1 MKIELDMYQTLAV
14 AVLVLMLG
22 KFLRARVQVLER
34 FCIPAPVIGGVLFAI
49 FTCVCYVTGV
59 AEFAFDDIL
68 KEVCMVMFFT
78 SVGFQANLKVLKSGG
93 RAMIV
98 FLGVVIVLIVSQN
111 FVAVGLAKLL
121 GVDAL
126 VGLCT
131 GSIPMVGGHG
141 TAGAFGP
148 VLEDFGI
155 QGATT
160 LCTAAATYGLI
171 AGSMMG
177 GPIGKMLIE
186 RHNLL
191 ATVVPED
198 DSLLVEEEMK
208 HERHTTMYPAASFQ
222 LIVAMGIGTV
232 LSRLL
237 SLTGMTFPIYIGAMI
252 AAAIIRNV
260 GEYGG
265 GYTVYMGE
273 INDIGGICLSLFLGM
288 AMITLKLWQLAELA
302 LPEPWRFRSGSYS
315 EKNYDTPILERY
327 IQSIFRK
334 QVIDYNAATDKAE
347 QDRII
352 LMRNE
357 YACFHT
363 GLYTKR
369 YKPIYACFGRNKK
382 LDSLLKWCFRGF
394 ADENSAL
401 LRYISPLPEKPLY
414 SMPLQG
420 IHYVPDWPVRVNVE
434 HILGDPANVARL
446 PTELQSA
453 RNLPLLLETAV
464 ELARRKVVVSPG
476 DAVPQIYQQRL
487 QYLLPLCLTD
497 MEKPDLAI
505 TLRPMDGY
513 YMGYTCLTLEMAYL
527 NARLLARP
535 TAKWLLD
542 LVE

>member
-1 MKIELDMYQTLAV
+1 MYL
-14 AVLVLMLG
+14 
-22 KFLRARVQVLER
+22 
-34 FCIPAPVIGGVLFAI
+34 P
-49 FTCVCYVTGV
+49 
-59 AEFAFDDIL
+59 
-68 KEVCMVMFFT
+68 
-78 SVGFQANLKVLKSGG
+78 GG
-93 RAMIV
+93 R
-98 FLGVVIVLIVSQN
+98 LILHRTLEQALIYETYLFSFS
-111 FVAVGLAKLL
+111 FVPNWYLQL
-121 GVDAL
+121 DA
-126 VGLCT
+126 
-131 GSIPMVGGHG
+131 
-141 TAGAFGP
+141 
-148 VLEDFGI
+148 
-155 QGATT
+155 
-160 LCTAAATYGLI
+160 
-171 AGSMMG
+171 
-177 GPIGKMLIE
+177 
-186 RHNLL
+186 
-191 ATVVPED
+191 
-198 DSLLVEEEMK
+198 
-208 HERHTTMYPAASFQ
+208 
-222 LIVAMGIGTV
+222 
-232 LSRLL
+232 
-237 SLTGMTFPIYIGAMI
+237 
-252 AAAIIRNV
+252 
-260 GEYGG
+260 
-265 GYTVYMGE
+265 
-273 INDIGGICLSLFLGM
+273 
-288 AMITLKLWQLAELA
+288 LAELA

-347 QDRII
+347 QDQII
-352 LMRNE
+352 LLRNE

-414 SMPLQG
+414 SMPMQG
-420 IHYVPDWPVRVNVE
+420 IHYIPDWPVRVNVE

-464 ELARRKVVVSPG
+464 ELARRKAIVSPG

-497 MEKPDLAI
+497 METPDLAI